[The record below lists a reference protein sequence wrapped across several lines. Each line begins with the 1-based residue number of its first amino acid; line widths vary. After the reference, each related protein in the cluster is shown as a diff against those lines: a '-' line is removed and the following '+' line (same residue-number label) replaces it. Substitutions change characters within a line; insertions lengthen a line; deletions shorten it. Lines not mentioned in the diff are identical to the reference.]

1 MGKQKLVKDAEA
13 NNMGAFTVT
22 ITSPKKMQ
30 REVNIKGKTSRLV
43 MNIISNKTPIWNFQ
57 RLMRKKSKKK
67 RKKMKNK
74 GKRKVRKNRKS
85 QNPVLN
91 DFHICIFF
99 FSNFS
104 EISIIFLIRTR
115 VFLILKSVLKL
126 I

>member
-13 NNMGAFTVT
+13 NNMGAFTVNT
-22 ITSPKKMQ
+22 TSPKKMQ
-30 REVNIKGKTSRLV
+30 RAGKTSRLV

>member
-13 NNMGAFTVT
+13 NNMGAFTVNT
-22 ITSPKKMQ
+22 TSPKKMQ
-30 REVNIKGKTSRLV
+30 REVNITGKISRLV

-91 DFHICIFF
+91 DFHIYL
-99 FSNFS
+99 NFNFV
-104 EISIIFLIRTR
+104 IY
-115 VFLILKSVLKL
+115 
-126 I
+126 